1 MIQKLPF
8 YVSYKSYII
17 PIFLSCFFASLT
29 SVIAIY
35 YNNLAIE
42 RQKYNLENCKKSKSV
57 SCQYND
63 DGYLWIGYLSLFL
76 RTIVISFLLA
86 YVINILFGFE
96 HGKIIKHYKPRIED
110 LKIFLYIFIILITI
124 IFIVLFTLI
133 SMKRNSIDLNS
144 IPITLYTIPYFFGYG
159 KKYNPPK

>member
-8 YVSYKSYII
+8 HVSYQSYIV
-17 PIFLSCFFASLT
+17 PIFLTCFFASLT

-42 RQKYNLENCKKSKSV
+42 RKKYNLENCKKKKSI
-57 SCQYND
+57 SCNYND
-63 DGYLWIGYLSLFL
+63 NHHVWIGYTSLFL
-76 RTIVISFLLA
+76 RTILISFILA
-86 YVINILFGFE
+86 YGLNILFGFE
-96 HGKIIKHYKPRIED
+96 PGKIIKYYNPRYED
-110 LKIFLYIFIILITI
+110 LKHFVYIIIALVVL

-144 IPITLYTIPYFFGYG
+144 IPITFYTIPYFFGYG
-159 KKYNPPK
+159 KRYNPPK